1 MPRPSGT
8 YLSIIIPAF
17 NEAARIEPTLDKI
30 TDYLDEQ
37 SYKSEVLVVADG
49 STDQT
54 LPRVSRAA
62 LWRQYINPLDNRVN
76 RGKGAA
82 VHHGMLSANGE
93 VLLYADADLPA
104 PIGEVGRLIEALE
117 AGADVAIASR
127 RVADSTIRV
136 PPPWWSSLAS
146 GLFGGFVRATVL
158 PGMHDVM
165 CGFKLFRRTAAFDI
179 FPRQRIEQF
188 CFDVELLRIAPSARL
203 PRCGGAHR
211 LGQSPSEQIPADC
224 RLAADFGRRRA
235 DSLLR
240 RARRLRGV
248 TVATDRLDL
257 RVSECP
263 VTVNRNIIPGRGIPP
278 GFGAPRSHR
287 PTMLPRCPLPAG
299 RRAPGLMQRMTVTGR

>member
-1 MPRPSGT
+1 MPRPSDI

-30 TDYLDEQ
+30 TDYLDKQ

-93 VLLYADADLPA
+93 VLLYSDADLPA

-127 RVADSTIRV
+127 RVAESTIRIA
-136 PPPWWSSLAS
+136 PPWWSSLAS
-146 GLFGGFVRATVL
+146 DLFGGVVRATVL
-158 PGMHDVM
+158 PGIRDAM
-165 CGFKLFRRTAAFDI
+165 CGFKLFRRSAAFDI
-179 FPRQRIEQF
+179 FPRQCIEQF
-188 CFDVELLRIAPSARL
+188 CFDVELLRIAR
-203 PRCGGAHR
+203 R
-211 LGQSPSEQIPADC
+211 LGYRVVEVPTDWGNHPVSKF
-224 RLAADFGRRRA
+224 RLVV
-235 DSLLR
+235 DSLQTLVDVGR
-240 RARRLRGV
+240 IRYYDARGAYAASPPPP
-248 TVATDRLDL
+248 TDAT
-257 RVSECP
+257 SE
-263 VTVNRNIIPGRGIPP
+263 
-278 GFGAPRSHR
+278 
-287 PTMLPRCPLPAG
+287 
-299 RRAPGLMQRMTVTGR
+299 